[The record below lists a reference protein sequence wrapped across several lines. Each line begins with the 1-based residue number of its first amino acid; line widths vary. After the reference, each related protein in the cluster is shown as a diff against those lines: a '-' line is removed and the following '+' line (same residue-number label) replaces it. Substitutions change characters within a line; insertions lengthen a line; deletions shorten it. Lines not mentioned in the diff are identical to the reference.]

1 MARYQRFGIRTRHTG
16 ALPQRNEELDALS
29 KITAITFDLWQT
41 LLLDNRDLGRARTEV
56 RLEGTQQALERIGE
70 SYDLEQI
77 RQAYRACFR
86 HCQQIRAMNRDVS
99 FRAQVEIFV
108 DGISPGLTRRLP
120 QETMEEILRAYS
132 DSFFVHP
139 PVPHE
144 DAQTVLAGARDM
156 GLKIG
161 LISNT
166 GMTPGVAFRRFLD
179 QHGMLRYFDV
189 LTFSDEVQLAKP
201 GEEIFLMT
209 LRELGAAPWE
219 TIHVGDHV
227 VNDVVGARQTGMKT
241 IWIEGFYP
249 REDPNDPC
257 SEPDVKVPG
266 LGRLA
271 PALRELC
278 KDQVLP

>member
-1 MARYQRFGIRTRHTG
+1 M
-16 ALPQRNEELDALS
+16 S

-41 LLLDNRDLGRARTEV
+41 LLLDNRDLGRARTQV
-56 RLEGTQQALERIGE
+56 RLEGTQKALARFGE
-70 SYDLEQI
+70 NYDLEQI
-77 RQAYRACFR
+77 HQAYRSCFR
-86 HCQQIRAMNRDVS
+86 YCQQIRAQNRDVS
-99 FRAQVEIFV
+99 FRGQVEFFV
-108 DGISPGLTRRLP
+108 DGISDGLARRLP
-120 QETMEEILRAYS
+120 EETMQEILRAYS

-144 DAQTVLAGARDM
+144 DALTVLNGARDL

-166 GMTPGVAFRRFLD
+166 GMTPGVAFRKFMD
-179 QHGMLRYFDV
+179 QHGMLKYFDT

-209 LRELGAAPWE
+209 LRELGAGPSDS
-219 TIHVGDHV
+219 IHVGDHV
-227 VNDVVGARQTGMKT
+227 VNDVVGARRAGMKT
-241 IWIEGFYP
+241 IWIEGFYS

-257 SEPDVKVPG
+257 SEPDVKVSD
-266 LGRLA
+266 LGRVA

-278 KDQVLP
+278 RDQVLP